1 MRRKLTAIVLAV
13 LVFSLI
19 AASAAS
25 LGGITTAD
33 LGADATVVAACDTD
47 GVDVSYNTSYSPGAP
62 GNYEVTSVD
71 VSNIASACNTYTI
84 SVTLGDGTSALG
96 SGSATVSSG
105 SATVSI
111 SGNVDAEAVTEIG
124 IVISN

>member
-1 MRRKLTAIVLAV
+1 MRRKLTATVLAA

-25 LGGITTAD
+25 LGGINTAD
-33 LGADATVVAACDTD
+33 LGADATVVAACDSD
-47 GVDVSYNTSYSPGAP
+47 GVDVSYNTSYSPGGP
-62 GNYEVTSVD
+62 GNYEVISVD
-71 VSNIASACNTYTI
+71 VASIDPGCNGDTI
-84 SVTLGDGTSALG
+84 SVTLGDGTNALG

-105 SATVSI
+105 AATVSI
-111 SGNVDAEAVTEIG
+111 SGNVDAKAVTEIG

>member
-1 MRRKLTAIVLAV
+1 MRRKLTAIVLAA

-25 LGGITTAD
+25 LGGIATAE
-33 LGADATVVAACDTD
+33 LGADATVVASCDTD
-47 GVDVSYNTSYSPGAP
+47 GVTVAYNTSYTPGGP
-62 GNYEVTSVD
+62 GKYEVTSVD
-71 VSNIASACNTYTI
+71 VTDINGNCNGYSI
-84 SVTLGDGTSALG
+84 SVTLGDGTNALG
-96 SGSATVSSG
+96 SGSASVSG
-105 SATVSI
+105 TAATVSI